1 MAVSFPLLHSS
12 DAARI
17 RSQTNFHP
25 LKKITEHDHLSY
37 SNKQT
42 SIETLRG
49 KFFGTFASF
58 PVSACWV
65 PISFYK
71 VYIVGGRFHFIP
83 QAHHNSRTFSY
94 NPKQCRDG
102 RDALSFPPQLQR
114 PHHSVAVLFYK
125 PGKDRP
131 LHTGHIGPASP
142 TQRQAL
148 LTPKL
153 HPY

>member
-17 RSQTNFHP
+17 MSQTNFHP
-25 LKKITEHDHLSY
+25 LKKITEHDRLSY

-49 KFFGTFASF
+49 KFFWNFCIIPS
-58 PVSACWV
+58 VSVLGPHFFLQSLYCWRKV
-65 PISFYK
+65 P
-71 VYIVGGRFHFIP
+71 FIP

-114 PHHSVAVLFYK
+114 PHHSAAVLFYK